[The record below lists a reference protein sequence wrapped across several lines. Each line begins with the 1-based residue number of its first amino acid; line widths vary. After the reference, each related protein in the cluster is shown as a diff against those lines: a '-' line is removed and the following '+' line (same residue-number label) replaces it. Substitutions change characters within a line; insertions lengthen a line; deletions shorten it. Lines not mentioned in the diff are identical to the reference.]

1 VSPLIKNL
9 KNIWHLIQAIIA
21 NIVYAFPQKKL
32 KLIGV
37 TGTDGKT
44 TTTLMIYHILKQSG
58 FNVAYLSTISA
69 RIADKE
75 LDTGFHV
82 TTPDPWMVPKYL
94 KMMVDAKSEFVII
107 ESTSQGLA
115 QNRLWGLSFEAAAIT
130 NIKSDHLDYHGSW
143 ENYALAKA
151 SLIEKVKKGG
161 VVALN
166 SDDEKSAEFLKEF
179 LIDVSDE
186 EIKQLWYSKSD
197 VSNFKSGFE
206 GLQFTYNK
214 VEFKLPLI
222 GKYNLE
228 NALAAINVCK
238 KYIPLSKIAE
248 ALATFPTPLGRM
260 QVMQTEPFRVI
271 IDFAHTPHALESA
284 LNSIREIDDQAR
296 LIVVFGCAGKRDKD
310 RRDMGKIASSM
321 AQLVI
326 LTSEDPRDEDL
337 KSIND
342 DIISRSLNLEII
354 ARFDGQQEVAIEN
367 LKHGIEKAIA
377 SNKVP
382 YITFDEN
389 TIKSRTAAIRTAIS
403 LAEKGDI
410 VFITGKAHER
420 SLAFG
425 NVEYPWNEQEQVIK
439 ALEDHNS

>member
-1 VSPLIKNL
+1 VSVLNKRIKNY
-9 KNIWHLIQAIIA
+9 WHLLQSILA

-44 TTTLMIYHILKQSG
+44 TTTLMIYHILKANG

-69 RIADKE
+69 KIGDKE

-82 TTPDPWMVPKYL
+82 TTPDPWMVPRYL
-94 KMMVDAKSEFVII
+94 KMMVDAKSEYVVI

-115 QNRLWGLSFEAAAIT
+115 QNRLWGLQFEAAAIT
-130 NIKSDHLDYHGSW
+130 NIKSDHLDYHGTW

-151 SLIEKVKKGG
+151 SLIEQVKKGG
-161 VVALN
+161 TVALN
-166 SDDEKSAEFLKEF
+166 NDDEKSAEFLKEF
-179 LIDVSDE
+179 LIDVSED
-186 EIKQLWYSKSD
+186 EIKQLWYGKEDLSDIKS
-197 VSNFKSGFE
+197 SFE
-206 GLQFTYNK
+206 GLEFTYNK
-214 VEFKLPLI
+214 VGFKLPLI
-222 GKYNLE
+222 GRYNLE

-238 KYIPLSKIAE
+238 KYIPLSKISE

-284 LNSIREIDDQAR
+284 LNSIREIDKDAR

-310 RRDMGKIASSM
+310 RRDMGKVASLM

-326 LTSEDPRDEDL
+326 LTAEDPRDENL
-337 KSIND
+337 KEIND
-342 DIISRSLNLEII
+342 GILSRALNPNLI
-354 ARFDGQQEVAIEN
+354 ARFDKETKID
-367 LKHGIEKAIA
+367 LKHIQKQLEEIKA
-377 SNKVP
+377 SDKVP
-382 YITFDEN
+382 FLAFDEN
-389 TIKSRTAAIRTAIS
+389 SVESRRAAIQTAIS
-403 LAEKGDI
+403 LANSGDI

-425 NVEYPWNEQEQVIK
+425 KVEHAWNEQEEVNK
-439 ALEDHNS
+439 ALKDNNA

>member
-1 VSPLIKNL
+1 MSALIKKI
-9 KNIWHLIQAIIA
+9 KNYWHLFQSILA

-44 TTTLMIYHILKQSG
+44 TTTLMIYHILKANG

-69 RIADKE
+69 KIGDKE

-82 TTPDPWMVPKYL
+82 TTPDPWMVPRYL
-94 KMMVDAKSEFVII
+94 KMMVDAKSEYVVI

-115 QNRLWGLSFEAAAIT
+115 QNRLWGLQFEAAAIT
-130 NIKSDHLDYHGSW
+130 NIKSDHLDYHGTW

-151 SLIEKVKKGG
+151 SLIEQVKKGG
-161 VVALN
+161 TVALN
-166 SDDEKSAEFLKEF
+166 KDDTKSAEFLKEF
-179 LIDVSDE
+179 LVDVSED
-186 EIKQLWYSKSD
+186 EIKQLWYGKEDLTDVKS
-197 VSNFKSGFE
+197 SFE
-206 GLQFTYNK
+206 GLEFTYNK
-214 VEFKLPLI
+214 VGFKLPLI

-238 KYIPLSKIAE
+238 KYIPLSKISE
-248 ALATFPTPLGRM
+248 ALATIPTPLGRM
-260 QVMQTEPFRVI
+260 QVMQTKPFKVI

-284 LNSIREIDDQAR
+284 LNSIREIDNDAR

-310 RRDMGKIASSM
+310 RRNMGKVASQM

-326 LTSEDPRDEDL
+326 LTAEDPRDEDL
-337 KSIND
+337 KDINNE
-342 DIISRSLNLEII
+342 IFSRAVNAQLV
-354 ARFDGQQEVAIEN
+354 ARFDGHNQIDVTKLSKQIEDISASGKIPFVA
-367 LKHGIEKAIA
+367 
-377 SNKVP
+377 
-382 YITFDEN
+382 FDEN
-389 TIKSRTAAIRTAIS
+389 SVNSRHDAIKTAIS
-403 LAEKGDI
+403 LAKPADI

-425 NVEYPWNEQEQVIK
+425 NIEHPWNEQEEVNK
-439 ALEDHNS
+439 VLEDNNP